1 MDIEELRSKLE
12 REKKIK
18 GFDPKSSSM
27 FKEILTVIDKLGE
40 IKTALEK
47 EPEEREENEY
57 YDEINSVHDA
67 VVELKDVLSGKE
79 MNVNIPLDEFL
90 TNLIAKLSVSFT
102 KIEQSI
108 KAIPKVEIPSTI
120 SLEERQVDDIID
132 SIDDIKI
139 PEFPTKEIGKMFD
152 SLSKSMPKFEFE
164 FDYSKFDDVIKAI
177 KKIKIGGTTV
187 TNSGPSRVGINNGDG
202 SKIDPATS
210 GNQTDGSQKTQLVDS
225 AGNVVDAEADHAGKY
240 HLAVTVNQ
248 DVNADPNNTS
258 SDNLNA
264 GATFTGTATSTLG
277 VVGLQWSLYTTQNCT
292 VYVDE
297 SPDGTNWDISYSF
310 NYLASQGGRGET
322 VQATQAYWRIRV
334 TNIGAIATTTF
345 RLQGVLCPVAV
356 PLPSSLSETG
366 RLKVQN
372 ENQFIEIPRGRINGY
387 SVVNK
392 FGANSN
398 VDAGATE
405 EIWDGNRVYVFPT
418 TASITHIRT
427 EADTAAMDGMV
438 VEIQGLDT
446 NYDLVVQNATID
458 AGTSTATEVELGTPL
473 RRVFRM
479 KVLSSVVTTN
489 AIWVGATGMSA
500 ATANGI
506 IQAGNNQTLMAIY
519 TVPAGK
525 TGYMT
530 QWRATVNPA
539 TGKDP
544 TSMPIKMW
552 ARDNANNY
560 AKQLKDIQGL
570 IVGTLRVPYEP
581 YYKFTEKTDIYFT
594 ASPVGKAA
602 DVSVGF
608 DLILVDNQ

>member
-1 MDIEELRSKLE
+1 MDKQVIQEALNVIRGMFKNLEDKIDKQNNNDIVSAVKSIPQPNDNGVINALEVVRDSIVDALDREVRVDVKAGDVQVDVDNSDILRELRMIKPQEIKFPQIPDNIRTLEKIVAKLDNIPQIDLKPL
-12 REKKIK
+12 EKAIK
-18 GFDPKSSSM
+18 GIKSDTVVFPKLMDVDLDPNLIEDKQVKVKLSDKQLQKLGSSVSSGG
-27 FKEILTVIDKLGE
+27 INASTLIDKL
-40 IKTALEK
+40 
-47 EPEEREENEY
+47 
-57 YDEINSVHDA
+57 V
-67 VVELKDVLSGKE
+67 
-79 MNVNIPLDEFL
+79 
-90 TNLIAKLSVSFT
+90 
-102 KIEQSI
+102 
-108 KAIPKVEIPSTI
+108 
-120 SLEERQVDDIID
+120 
-132 SIDDIKI
+132 
-139 PEFPTKEIGKMFD
+139 
-152 SLSKSMPKFEFE
+152 
-164 FDYSKFDDVIKAI
+164 
-177 KKIKIGGTTV
+177 GG
-187 TNSGPSRVGINNGDG
+187 D
-202 SKIDPATS
+202 
-210 GNQTDGSQKTQLVDS
+210 QKTQIVDS
-225 AGNVVDAEADHAGKY
+225 AGNVIDAEADHLSKY

-264 GATFTGTATSTLG
+264 GATFTGTVTSTLG

-310 NYLASQGGRGET
+310 DYLASQGGRGET

-473 RRVFRM
+473 RRVYRM